1 MTAIVGTI
9 NRRGVAFAAD
19 SAATLTISDKV
30 KITNH
35 TNKIFALSKKHPV
48 GIAIYNNLDFHGV
61 PWENI
66 FKMYRDNHLKDN
78 SFAKLSDY
86 TNDFWRYLTGVIL
99 PKLYAEQKL
108 HIAFM
113 ANQLLNEVKSLAIEG
128 LKDQGAE
135 INNQTILSSIIKILQ
150 GFSGN
155 YKKHTRGEGFEGY
168 TKKQFNSYAL
178 EVIDSII
185 DKIVADPSCPKDFKD
200 TFVDALFWI
209 IMSNHN
215 VYFNYTGLIFWG
227 YGEDEL
233 FPSYYEYQIGLA
245 FDNRV
250 KHNKISDYEV
260 SNSQSACIAP
270 FAQSDVA
277 NTVVRGIDQRLKD
290 TIIDGIF
297 GHFSNF
303 RDNISETLRTASAPQ
318 ELIDAIN
325 GIKIDD
331 MTKPL
336 VDDINN
342 YIRDNYTGKLLETV
356 AFLNKE
362 DLADMAES
370 LVRMTCLKRH
380 VTTDDE
386 TVGGPVDVAVITKGD
401 GFIWIKRKHY
411 FEANLN
417 HHYFA
422 K

>member
-19 SAATLTISDKV
+19 SAATLTISDKT

-66 FKMYRDNHLKDN
+66 FKMYRDNYLKDR
-78 SFAKLSDY
+78 SFAKLSEY
-86 TNDFWRYLTGVIL
+86 AKDFWHYLKNIIL
-99 PKLYAEQKL
+99 PKLEEEQTF
-108 HIAFM
+108 HVAYM
-113 ANQLLNEVKSLAIEG
+113 AKQLLNEVESLAIQG
-128 LKDQGAE
+128 LEEENRIK
-135 INNQTILSSIIKILQ
+135 NSNTILPKIIEILKSFSSDYQ
-150 GFSGN
+150 
-155 YKKHTRGEGFEGY
+155 KHSRGEGFEDY
-168 TKKQFNSYAL
+168 TKEQFDSYSIEIINSIL
-178 EVIDSII
+178 EKTLIDP
-185 DKIVADPSCPKDFKD
+185 ACPKDFKD
-200 TFVDALFWI
+200 VFTDALFWI
-209 IMSNHN
+209 CMSNRN
-215 VYFNYTGLIFWG
+215 VYVSYTGLVFWG
-227 YGEDEL
+227 YGDDEL
-233 FPSYYEYQIGLA
+233 FPSYYEYRIGLA
-245 FDNRV
+245 FEGRI
-250 KHNKISDYEV
+250 KHDKISDYEV
-260 SNSQSACIAP
+260 SNNRGACVAP

-290 TIIDGIF
+290 TIIDAIF
-297 GHFSNF
+297 EHFSSF
-303 RDNISETLRTASAPQ
+303 RDNISGVLKNASAPQ
-318 ELIDAIN
+318 ALIDAIN
-325 GIKIDD
+325 GLNIED

-336 VDDINN
+336 VDDIND
-342 YIRDNYTGKLLETV
+342 YIQDNYTRKLLETV
-356 AFLNKE
+356 ALLNKE

-411 FEANLN
+411 FDASLN
-417 HHYFA
+417 HHYFE

>member
-19 SAATLTISDKV
+19 SAATLTISDKI

-66 FKMYRDNHLKDN
+66 FKMYRDNHLKDS
-78 SFAKLSDY
+78 SFPKLSDY
-86 TNDFWRYLTGVIL
+86 ANDFWNYLKNTIL
-99 PKLYAEQKL
+99 PKLYAEQKI
-108 HIAFM
+108 HVVFM
-113 ANQLLNEVKSLAIEG
+113 ANKLLNEVESLAVEALNKQGTERNSKTILPQIVNILEG
-128 LKDQGAE
+128 L
-135 INNQTILSSIIKILQ
+135 SSE
-150 GFSGN
+150 
-155 YKKHTRGEGFEGY
+155 YKKHTRSEDFEDY
-168 TKKQFNSYAL
+168 TKEHFNSYAY
-178 EVIDSII
+178 EIINSIL
-185 DKIVADPSCPKDFKD
+185 DKILADPVCPENLGDVFI
-200 TFVDALFWI
+200 DALYWI
-209 IMSNHN
+209 MVSDK
-215 VYFNYTGLIFWG
+215 YGYLNYTGLVFWG

-233 FPSYYEYQIGLA
+233 FPSYYEHKVGLA

-250 KHNKISDYEV
+250 KHNKISNYEV
-260 SNSQSACIAP
+260 PNNQSACIAP

-325 GIKIDD
+325 GINIDD
-331 MTKPL
+331 ITKPL

-342 YIRDNYTGKLLETV
+342 YIRDNYTGKLLDTV

-417 HHYFA
+417 HHYFE